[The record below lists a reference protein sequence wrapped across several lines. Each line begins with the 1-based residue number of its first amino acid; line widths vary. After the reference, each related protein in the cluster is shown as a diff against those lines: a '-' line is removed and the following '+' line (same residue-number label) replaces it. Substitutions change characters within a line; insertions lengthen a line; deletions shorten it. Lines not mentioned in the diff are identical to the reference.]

1 MKIFLDANIL
11 IAATASETGGSH
23 YLFLVAEQDATWQL
37 ITSNYALAEAKI
49 NVVQKLPAR
58 YEKFIQLITSP
69 NLIVVASPPTALI
82 HIAQHMINPKDAP
95 ILAAA
100 LFAQAD
106 ALCTLDKKD
115 FFVSVVQQAVK
126 HYDLNI
132 VTPADLLKQWRS
144 THSRDH
150 S

>member
-23 YLFLVAEQDATWQL
+23 YLFLVAEQDPTWQL
-37 ITSNYALAEAKI
+37 ITSNYALAEAKTNI
-49 NVVQKLPAR
+49 VKKLTMQ
-58 YEKFIQLITSP
+58 YDNFIQLITSP
-69 NLIVVASPPTALI
+69 NLTVVAPPPTALI

-106 ALCTLDKKD
+106 ALCTLDRKD
-115 FFVSVVQQAVK
+115 FFTSMIQRAVK
-126 HYDLNI
+126 QYDLNI
-132 VTPADLLKQWRS
+132 VTPGDLLTEWRS
-144 THSRDH
+144 VRNHMHS
-150 S
+150 